1 MAAQKT
7 STSSISWG
15 GTAIAGLYNI
25 TFNFNRTTIDV
36 TELGSDFKAYIQ
48 GQADSSATVEVFF
61 DQGVTVHG
69 TLETSLNTAGGNISV
84 VFTAHTGATYTFN
97 AIVTSINYS
106 APVNDVV
113 KATIE
118 LKVNGT
124 VTIA

>member
-15 GTAIAGLYNI
+15 GTAIAGLYSI
-25 TFNFNRTTIDV
+25 TFNFNRSTIDV
-36 TELGSDFKAYIQ
+36 TELASDFKSYIQ
-48 GQADSSATVEVFF
+48 GQADSSVTVEVFF
-61 DQGVTVHG
+61 DQGVAVHG

-124 VTIA
+124 VAIA

>member
-7 STSSISWG
+7 STSTITWA
-15 GTAIAGLYNI
+15 GTAIHGVYNI
-25 TFNFNRTTIDV
+25 SFNFNRSTIDV

-61 DQGVTVHG
+61 DQGTS
-69 TLETSLNTAGGNISV
+69 TNAALETSLNGAGGNVAVI
-84 VFTAHTGATYTFN
+84 FTAHTGAQYSFN
-97 AIVTSINYS
+97 ALVTSINYS

-118 LKVNGT
+118 LKVNGL
-124 VTIA
+124 VTIT

>member
-84 VFTAHTGATYTFN
+84 VFTAHTGA
-97 AIVTSINYS
+97 
-106 APVNDVV
+106 
-113 KATIE
+113 
-118 LKVNGT
+118 L
-124 VTIA
+124 

>member
-7 STSSISWG
+7 STSTISWG

-25 TFNFNRTTIDV
+25 TFNFNRSTIDV
-36 TELGSDFKAYIQ
+36 TELGSDFKSYIQ
-48 GQADSSATVEVFF
+48 GQADSSVTVEVFF
-61 DQGVTVHG
+61 DQSLTIHG
-69 TLETSLNTAGGNISV
+69 TLETSLNTAGGNITV
-84 VFTAHTGATYTFN
+84 IFTAHTGATYQFS

-124 VTIA
+124 VAIA

>member
-7 STSSISWG
+7 STSTISWG

-25 TFNFNRTTIDV
+25 TFNFNRSTIDV
-36 TELGSDFKAYIQ
+36 TELASDFKSYIQ
-48 GQADSSATVEVFF
+48 GQADSSATVEVVF
-61 DQGVTVHG
+61 DQGTNHA

-118 LKVNGT
+118 LKVNGA